1 MTEILKNLHIDPSRL
16 EQYIEM
22 LGPIG
27 LQAGGVIIRPV
38 YSTAWVQARK
48 QLAGWMSAAGLE
60 VREDAVGNLF
70 GRLRG
75 TIDDTRTILTGS
87 HIYSVQLCLR
97 FDEAFAIISAF
108 YSSQTL
114 P

>member
-16 EQYIEM
+16 EQYTEM
-22 LGPIG
+22 LGTIG
-27 LQAGGVIIRPV
+27 LQAGGGIIRPV
-38 YSTAWVQARK
+38 YSPAWVQARK

-70 GRLRG
+70 GRLRC

-87 HIYSVQLCLR
+87 HIDTLNLCVTFHGPFSMPSSV
-97 FDEAFAIISAF
+97 I
-108 YSSQTL
+108 
-114 P
+114 